1 MFEEVYAE
9 FIGNWVE
16 VVHLNVIQ
24 HEIVHND
31 LGKIRGYVDKQS
43 SLEVLLSYLKLDP

>member
-16 VVHLNVIQ
+16 VVHFNVIQ
-24 HEIVHND
+24 YEIVHDD
-31 LGKIRGYVDKQS
+31 LHKTWSYIDKQC
-43 SLEVLLSYLKLDP
+43 SLEVLLSYLELYP